1 MIKNSEVETL
11 GTMHVDEET
20 TRVLLFEVSE
30 ALKQKLDD
38 QRQRLDGVNP
48 KLPPVERYQLARSAG
63 VLAAV
68 AKGVKNRSDRPN
80 EIFLPKSELRNGNGS
95 IRISSLRAAIAVPE
109 GVRVK
114 SVSFVRTDGA
124 WQGRASVTN

>member
-1 MIKNSEVETL
+1 MQNSNEVESL
-11 GTMHVDEET
+11 GTMHIDEEA
-20 TRVLLFEVSE
+20 TRVLVFEVSE
-30 ALKQKLDD
+30 PLKQKLDD

-68 AKGVKNRSDRPN
+68 AKGIKNRSDRPN

-95 IRISSLRAAIAVPE
+95 IRISSLRASIAVPE
-109 GVRVK
+109 GVSVK
-114 SVSFVRTDGA
+114 NVSFVRTDDG
-124 WQGRASVTN
+124 WQGRASVAS